1 MSKLNV
7 HLVQTAPR
15 WHDAAANRALFDEH
29 LDSVS
34 GDLAVLPEMF
44 STGFTMSAGEM
55 CETMGGETVRWM
67 SRAANERRLTLAGS
81 VAIAEDGRCFNRFLW
96 AQPGEPIVHYDKRHP
111 FRMAD
116 EHEHYAPGTERV
128 IVQLGEWRFLP
139 VVCYDL
145 RFPVWMR
152 NRVRD
157 GVPDFDAI
165 ICVANWPAA
174 RESAWDA
181 LLRARAVE
189 NQCYVIAVNRVG
201 VDGNE
206 VAYAG
211 GSGVYGWYGDVLHD
225 AGDRDEVVSAT
236 LDLDELRR
244 HREDF
249 PAWLDADEF
258 VLADGKVG
266 TGDHKGRP
274 YAGSRS
280 LDRRSRYR

>member
-145 RFPVWMR
+145 RFP
-152 NRVRD
+152 
-157 GVPDFDAI
+157 
-165 ICVANWPAA
+165 
-174 RESAWDA
+174 
-181 LLRARAVE
+181 
-189 NQCYVIAVNRVG
+189 G
-201 VDGNE
+201 VD
-206 VAYAG
+206 AQPRQ
-211 GSGVYGWYGDVLHD
+211 GWGARLRCDH
-225 AGDRDEVVSAT
+225 
-236 LDLDELRR
+236 LRR
-244 HREDF
+244 ELARRPGIRLGCAAAGASGGEPVLRHR
-249 PAWLDADEF
+249 
-258 VLADGKVG
+258 GQSRR
-266 TGDHKGRP
+266 GRWQ
-274 YAGSRS
+274 
-280 LDRRSRYR
+280 